1 MDVNDL
7 AKEVASLRERNH
19 KLSNLVTMHTAQLD
33 NLNKIEKDISEI
45 KIFMDSISASLSGG
59 LSGSGIINRVEV
71 LERNSLRVAYWL
83 KVVGATLL
91 TLAAKTAYTSIF
103 VEPMFSDRGDSRKM
117 MRPEDP
123 PAVIRREDE

>member
-7 AKEVASLRERNH
+7 AREVASLRERNH

-45 KIFMDSISASLSGG
+45 KIFMDCISASLSGG
-59 LSGSGIINRVEV
+59 LSGSGIINRVEI
-71 LERNSLRVAYWL
+71 LERHSLRMSYWL

-103 VEPMFSDRGDSRKM
+103 VEPTFSDRGDSRKM
-117 MRPEDP
+117 MRPDYP